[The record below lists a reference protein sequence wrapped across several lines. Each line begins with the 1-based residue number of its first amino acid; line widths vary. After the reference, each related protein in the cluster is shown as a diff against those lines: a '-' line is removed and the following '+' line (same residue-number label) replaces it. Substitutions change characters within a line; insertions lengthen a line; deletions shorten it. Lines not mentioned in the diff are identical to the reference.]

1 MSDTIMGFVRPNGQF
16 GIRNYITVISL
27 VQCANRTCTMIAEQT
42 GSAPIYTDYG
52 CGQYEDATRR
62 TELGMIRAGTS
73 PNIYGCVLV
82 SLGCQWTD
90 PEKIK
95 KEIEKFGKK
104 VVHICI
110 QDVGGV
116 SKACQLGVAAIRQM
130 QAEIA
135 QLKRVPCPM
144 NQLVIGVTC
153 GGSDWTS
160 SICGNNCEGVA
171 VRLLSQK
178 GCSFLDWGIRGLPGG
193 EELAVNLAVN
203 REVGCRILDIASE
216 YRQDVYKTT
225 GQHISDVNPTP
236 GNKAGGITT
245 MIEKALSN
253 SKMRGGVPIQ
263 GVLEIGQQIPS
274 GAHGMFMLDERMGGN
289 DVFVTTSIAMA
300 GAHAIIFTTG
310 NGSPL
315 GNALLPIIKLTGN
328 PRVSTYLSEMIDY
341 SSSDV
346 LAGNK
351 TVEQAGQELYDVI
364 IDVLNGK
371 PTKAELIGDVS
382 YSVPPVG
389 KC

>member
-1 MSDTIMGFVRPNGQF
+1 MGYVRPNGQF

-27 VQCANRTCTMIAEQT
+27 VQCANRTCTMIAERT
-42 GSAPIYTDYG
+42 GTAPIYTDYG
-52 CGQYEDATRR
+52 CGQYDEAAKR
-62 TELGMIRAGTS
+62 TELGMIRAGTN
-73 PNIYGCVLV
+73 PNVYGAVLV

-90 PEKIK
+90 PEYIK
-95 KEIEKFGKK
+95 KSIEDYGKK

-116 SKACQLGVAAIRQM
+116 SKACEMGVAAIRKM
-130 QAEIA
+130 QEEISE
-135 QLKRVPCPM
+135 LKRVPCPM
-144 NQLVIGVTC
+144 NKLVIGVTC

-160 SICGNNCEGVA
+160 SICGNNCEGEA
-171 VRLLSQK
+171 VSLLSKK

-193 EELAVNLAVN
+193 EEIAVNLAVN
-203 REVGCRILDIASE
+203 REIGCRILDIASE
-216 YRQDVYKTT
+216 YRNDVFKAT
-225 GQHISDVNPTP
+225 GQHIADVNPTP
-236 GNKAGGITT
+236 GNKIGGITT

-253 SKMRGGVPIQ
+253 SKMRGNVPIQ
-263 GVLEIGQQIPS
+263 GILEIGEQIPE
-274 GAHGMFMLDERMGGN
+274 GAHGMFMMDERMGGN

-300 GAHAIIFTTG
+300 GAHAIIFATG

-315 GNALLPIIKLTGN
+315 GNAVVPIIKLTGN
-328 PRVSTYLSEMIDY
+328 PKVSIYLSEMIDY

-346 LAGNK
+346 LTGEKTIRDAGK
-351 TVEQAGQELYDVI
+351 ELYDVI

-371 PTKAELIGDVS
+371 KTKSELIGDVS

>member
-1 MSDTIMGFVRPNGQF
+1 MDRSRKNQERNRKVR
-16 GIRNYITVISL
+16 
-27 VQCANRTCTMIAEQT
+27 
-42 GSAPIYTDYG
+42 
-52 CGQYEDATRR
+52 
-62 TELGMIRAGTS
+62 
-73 PNIYGCVLV
+73 
-82 SLGCQWTD
+82 
-90 PEKIK
+90 
-95 KEIEKFGKK
+95 KK

>member
-1 MSDTIMGFVRPNGQF
+1 MSDTIMGYMRPNGQF

-42 GSAPIYTDYG
+42 GTAPIYTDYG
-52 CGQYEDATRR
+52 CGQYDDAARR

-73 PNIYGCVLV
+73 PNVYGAVLV

-90 PEKIK
+90 SEAIQKS
-95 KEIEKFGKK
+95 IEAYGKK

-110 QDVGGV
+110 QKAGGV
-116 SKACQLGVAAIRQM
+116 SKACELGVAAIRKM
-130 QAEIA
+130 QEEIA
-135 QLKRVPCPM
+135 GLKRVPCPM
-144 NQLVIGVTC
+144 DQLVIGVTC

-160 SICGNNCEGVA
+160 SICGNNCEGAA
-171 VRLLSQK
+171 VDLLGQK

-193 EELAVNLAVN
+193 EEIAVNLAVS
-203 REVGCRILDIASE
+203 REVGCRILDIAGE
-216 YRQDVYKTT
+216 YRRDVFEAT

-253 SKMRGGVPIQ
+253 SKMRGSVPIQ
-263 GVLEIGQQIPS
+263 GILEIGEQVPM

-300 GAHAIIFTTG
+300 GAHAILFTTG

-315 GNALLPIIKLTGN
+315 GNAVAPIIKLTGN
-328 PRVSTYLSEMIDY
+328 PGVSTFLSEMIDY
-341 SSSDV
+341 SSSAA
-346 LAGNK
+346 LTGEK
-351 TVEQAGQELYDVI
+351 TIEEVGKELYDVI

-371 PTKAELIGDVS
+371 QTKSELIGDVS